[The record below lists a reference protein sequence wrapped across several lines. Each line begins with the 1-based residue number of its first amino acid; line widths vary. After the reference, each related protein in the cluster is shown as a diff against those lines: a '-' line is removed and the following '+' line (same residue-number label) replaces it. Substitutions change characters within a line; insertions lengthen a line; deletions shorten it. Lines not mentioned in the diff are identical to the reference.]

1 MRWKPLRL
9 SSFPFRSNHPPDKM
23 RKQIP
28 LSCAAPIRRSVFVS
42 SALLAVL
49 VSVRAQTAPAAAK
62 AAAPEEKVI
71 ELSPFVVS
79 TANDSGYRS
88 QQTLVGFRSVKNL
101 ADIPGNISI
110 INTESP

>member
-1 MRWKPLRL
+1 
-9 SSFPFRSNHPPDKM
+9 M
-23 RKQIP
+23 RKLIP